1 MLLETK
7 ERERKKKVD
16 TFTGKEGRGE
26 NGGTLRARKRSL
38 IPHRED
44 KLS

>member
-7 ERERKKKVD
+7 EREKKKVD

-26 NGGTLRARKRSL
+26 NGGTLQARKRSL